1 MHERLGR
8 WMSLLSFLKLGKNH
22 RRTLASGVR
31 RTAVSSTRVN
41 LPVATRAVVL
51 GGCVAVASVLTTGCE
66 SRSAP
71 ASAEASA
78 WQEERLP
85 PERVDRLLLDSIGVV
100 PLGRSAEDAPAK
112 VVDVAIS
119 AVGIAVADERTIMR
133 YGTDGVLQWRL
144 QLTRATTPSLSSPQS
159 IRWWGDRLVAIDM
172 NQRLGLS
179 VISPDG
185 TLSALGPVQSAAS
198 LSSLEVDSSGFVV
211 TSIGLDGD
219 IKSGGARFA
228 FVLDSAGATRH
239 ALCDFHPAYSES
251 IGRGGYFGYHRG
263 LGARVHDSLVYCFQA
278 LTPVVQVHDLRG
290 DRRAPL
296 RVAPPFYRRGADAPA
311 SPNQATLNRFAATWT
326 EHAAFFPHDSG
337 FVSVYTTFDTEAN
350 ERIFLLFSCRLR
362 EEAVEGCRTG
372 RLRDR
377 PYQLLPPDTLV
388 TIDYSGDDTSPVRLR
403 YLRLR

>member
-1 MHERLGR
+1 
-8 WMSLLSFLKLGKNH
+8 MSPLPDLKIGEVR
-22 RRTLASGVR
+22 RRTLAMRVR

-41 LPVATRAVVL
+41 RPVATRAVL
-51 GGCVAVASVLTTGCE
+51 LCGFVAVASILTTGCE

-71 ASAEASA
+71 ASAEAST
-78 WQEERLP
+78 WQEEPLR

-119 AVGIAVADERTIMR
+119 AAGIAVLGEHSITR
-133 YGTDGVLQWRL
+133 YASDGVLQWRL
-144 QLTRATTPSLSSPQS
+144 QLKRATTPSLTMPQS
-159 IRWWGDRLVAIDM
+159 IRWWGDGLVAMDM

-179 VISPDG
+179 VVSPDG
-185 TLSALGPVQSAAS
+185 TLSSIGPVHSAAS
-198 LSSLEVDSSGFVV
+198 LASLEVVSNGFVV
-211 TSIGLDGD
+211 TSIGLDD
-219 IKSGGARFA
+219 DVKSDGARFA
-228 FVLDSAGATRH
+228 FLLDSTGATRH

-278 LTPVVQVHDLRG
+278 LTPVVQIHNLRG

-311 SPNQATLNRFAATWT
+311 SPIQENLNRFAATWT

-337 FVSVYTTFDTEAN
+337 FVSVYTTFDAEAN

-362 EEAVEGCRTG
+362 EEVAEGCRTG

-377 PYQLLPPDTLV
+377 PYLLLPPDTLV

-403 YLRLR
+403 YLRFR